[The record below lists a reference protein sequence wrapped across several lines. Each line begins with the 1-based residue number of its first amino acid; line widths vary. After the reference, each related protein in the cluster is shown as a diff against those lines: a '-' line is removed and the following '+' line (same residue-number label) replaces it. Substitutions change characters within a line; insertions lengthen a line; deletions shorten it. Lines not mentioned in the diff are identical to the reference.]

1 MSDFLRDWWQAL
13 SHWATGAGTTWVDL
27 LISGI
32 IVAVAIVIA
41 ILFSTLVF
49 KRLLRLSI
57 MSSVDFDVKTA
68 AAIRLPFAAFI
79 VLSGIYVALTMLSPP
94 PAVQV
99 VVNKTSGVI
108 AVLIGASLVNG
119 VASATLLWLQIYLHR
134 SHPEHR
140 SGWMFPLIRRGVLGF
155 VISIAAMVCLDI
167 LGINISPLVAGLGI
181 AGLAVALALQPTLAN
196 LFAGTYVV
204 TEGLISVGDY
214 IEMSN
219 GIDGY
224 VLDVSW
230 RSTRLHTWTN
240 NLVVVPNSLFAETI
254 ITNFSKPE
262 DPLDVVVPCGVAYES
277 DLKRV
282 KAVGLEV
289 MESLRRECPGV
300 DPECEP
306 IFRYEAFGES
316 NINFYMIVRARN
328 RVAGFEVRSE
338 LIEELHSRLAAEG
351 IIINYPVR
359 KLQFPDGL
367 TPLPAA
373 QTLPETGA
381 DSGGHAVGCV

>member
-1 MSDFLRDWWQAL
+1 MSELFRNWWQILA
-13 SHWATGAGTTWVDL
+13 HWAIGAGTTWVDL
-27 LISGI
+27 LISGV
-32 IVAVAIVIA
+32 IVVVAIVIA

-79 VLSGIYVALTMLSPP
+79 VLSGIYVALTVLSPP

-99 VVNKTSGVI
+99 VVNKASGVI

-119 VASATLLWLQIYLHR
+119 IASASLLWLQIYLHR
-134 SHPEHR
+134 SHPEHG
-140 SGWMFPLIRRGVLGF
+140 SGWMFPLVRRGVLGF
-155 VISIAAMVCLDI
+155 VIAVAAMVCLDI

-214 IEMSN
+214 VEMSN
-219 GIDGY
+219 GIEGY
-224 VLDVSW
+224 VVDVSW

-254 ITNFSKPE
+254 LTNFSKPGE
-262 DPLDVVVPCGVAYES
+262 PLDIVVSCGVSYES
-277 DLKRV
+277 DLRRV
-282 KAVGLEV
+282 RAVGLEV
-289 MESLRRECPGV
+289 MDTVRRECPGA
-300 DPECEP
+300 DPEGEP
-306 IFRYEAFGES
+306 FFRYEGFGES
-316 NINFYMIVRARN
+316 NVDFSMIMRARN
-328 RVAGFEVRSE
+328 RVAGFEVQSQ

-351 IIINYPVR
+351 ITINYPVR
-359 KLQFPDGL
+359 KLQLPDGL
-367 TPLPAA
+367 TLLPAVPA
-373 QTLPETGA
+373 APGTG
-381 DSGGHAVGCV
+381 DDGRYGDGNG

>member
-1 MSDFLRDWWQAL
+1 MSEFFRNWWQAL
-13 SHWATGAGTTWVDL
+13 SHWAAGSDTTWVDL
-27 LISGI
+27 LISGV

-49 KRLLRLSI
+49 RRLLRLSI

-79 VLSGIYVALTMLSPP
+79 VLSGIYVALTVLSPP

-119 VASATLLWLQIYLHR
+119 IASASLLWLQIYLHR
-134 SHPEHR
+134 SHPEHG
-140 SGWMFPLIRRGVLGF
+140 SGWMFPLVRRGVLGF
-155 VISIAAMVCLDI
+155 VIAVAAMVCLDI

-224 VLDVSW
+224 VVDVSW
-230 RSTRLHTWTN
+230 RSTRLRTWTN

-262 DPLDVVVPCGVAYES
+262 DPLDMVVSCGVAYES

-282 KAVGLEV
+282 RAVSLEV
-289 MESLRRECPGV
+289 METVRRECPGA
-300 DPECEP
+300 DPESEP

-351 IIINYPVR
+351 ITINYPVR
-359 KLQFPDGL
+359 KLQLPDGL
-367 TPLPAA
+367 TSLPAA
-373 QTLPETGA
+373 QALPVTG
-381 DSGGHAVGCV
+381 DDDGRYGGGNG

>member
-1 MSDFLRDWWQAL
+1 MVA
-13 SHWATGAGTTWVDL
+13 A
-27 LISGI
+27 I
-32 IVAVAIVIA
+32 AVAIV
-41 ILFSTLVF
+41 FSTLVF
-49 KRLLRLSI
+49 RRLLRLSI
-57 MSSVDFDVKTA
+57 MSSMDFDVKTA
-68 AAIRLPFAAFI
+68 AAIRMPFAAFI
-79 VLSGIYVALTMLSPP
+79 VLSGIYVALTVLSPP
-94 PAVQV
+94 AAVQV

-119 VASATLLWLQIYLHR
+119 VASATLLWLQIYLR
-134 SHPEHR
+134 RAHPDRGE
-140 SGWMFPLIRRGVLGF
+140 GWMLPLVRRGVLGF
-155 VISIAAMVCLDI
+155 VIAVAAMVCLDI

-214 IEMSN
+214 VEMSN

-224 VLDVSW
+224 VVDVSW

-262 DPLDVVVPCGVAYES
+262 DTLDVVVSCGVAYES

-282 KAVGLEV
+282 RAVSLEV
-289 MESLRRECPGV
+289 METLRRECPGA
-300 DPECEP
+300 DPDSEP
-306 IFRYEAFGES
+306 VFRYEAFGES
-316 NINFYMIVRARN
+316 NINFYMIIRARN

-351 IIINYPVR
+351 ITINYPVR
-359 KLQFPDGL
+359 KLQLPDGL
-367 TPLPAA
+367 TSVPAVQALPG
-373 QTLPETGA
+373 TG
-381 DSGGHAVGCV
+381 DDHGRQGGGNG

>member
-1 MSDFLRDWWQAL
+1 M
-13 SHWATGAGTTWVDL
+13 
-27 LISGI
+27 
-32 IVAVAIVIA
+32 VAAIVIA
-41 ILFSTLVF
+41 ILFSTLIF
-49 KRLLRLSI
+49 RRLLRLSI

-79 VLSGIYVALTMLSPP
+79 VLSGIYVALTVLSPP

-119 VASATLLWLQIYLHR
+119 IASASLLWLQIYLHR
-134 SHPEHR
+134 SHPEHG
-140 SGWMFPLIRRGVLGF
+140 SGWMFPLVRRGVLGF
-155 VISIAAMVCLDI
+155 VIAVAAMVCLDI

-224 VLDVSW
+224 VVYVSW
-230 RSTRLHTWTN
+230 RSTRLRTWSN

-262 DPLDVVVPCGVAYES
+262 DPLDVVVSCGVAYES

-282 KAVGLEV
+282 RAVGMEV
-289 MESLRRECPGV
+289 METVRRECAGA
-300 DPECEP
+300 DPESEP
-306 IFRYEAFGES
+306 VFLYEAFGKS
-316 NINFYMIVRARN
+316 NVNFYMIIRARN

-338 LIEELHSRLAAEG
+338 LIEELHSRLGAEG
-351 IIINYPVR
+351 ITINYPVR
-359 KLQFPDGL
+359 KLQLPDGL
-367 TPLPAA
+367 TSLPAA
-373 QTLPETGA
+373 PALPGTG
-381 DSGGHAVGCV
+381 DDNGRYGRGNG